1 MSVQVKKDTIMPK
14 ELIFDRTDDEVLKI
28 LIDEEEIF
36 TTNHDEVGWSGIE
49 AIETYSKALA
59 LTSFTRSPPPL
70 SFLAFTHSNKNEGG
84 G

>member
-1 MSVQVKKDTIMPK
+1 MKIVVATDNPGKAREFIA
-14 ELIFDRTDDEVLKI
+14 ELSEHEV
-28 LIDEEEIF
+28 
-36 TTNHDEVGWSGIE
+36 
-49 AIETYSKALA
+49 